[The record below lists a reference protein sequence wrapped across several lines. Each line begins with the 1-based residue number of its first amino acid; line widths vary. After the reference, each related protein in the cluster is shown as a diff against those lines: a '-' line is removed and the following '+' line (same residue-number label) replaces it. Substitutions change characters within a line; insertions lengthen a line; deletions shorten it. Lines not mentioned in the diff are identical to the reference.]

1 METNYILVRIIS
13 ILTFIYIT
21 RLIYNN
27 KLKIGYSWFLFLL
40 GIGFLVLAIWP
51 SAINLFYW
59 LTGSDSWLTNVLFF
73 LVMFLFII
81 VVHCT
86 LMISRLIDRVKELG
100 QQIAISFAEIDE
112 KNLNKLINS
121 LQSINTRI
129 TRDELDDVALGIYND
144 KFKFLQNNHNKNK
157 EVAAISSDEKSRT
170 KQENEDMSE
179 KDNKSIKTI
188 EKISDVS
195 FPEV

>member
-1 METNYILVRIIS
+1 
-13 ILTFIYIT
+13 
-21 RLIYNN
+21 
-27 KLKIGYSWFLFLL
+27 
-40 GIGFLVLAIWP
+40 
-51 SAINLFYW
+51 
-59 LTGSDSWLTNVLFF
+59 
-73 LVMFLFII
+73 
-81 VVHCT
+81 
-86 LMISRLIDRVKELG
+86 MISRLIDRVKELG